1 MHFQF
6 NGKIY
11 GIAYEDGPLCEYD
24 EVGSPVRIV
33 TGHEAMQIRE
43 AMEETNGKSV

>member
-1 MHFQF
+1 MYFQF

-33 TGHEAMQIRE
+33 IGHEAMQIRE
-43 AMEETNGKSV
+43 AMEETNGNSV